1 MADVDLL
8 IPALGIKSA
17 QLKRIILTGVNVDGS
32 KPSLL
37 SRISEIAPQAGLI
50 HIVDAVESKEPQT
63 ERRNVKCTEE
73 PTQTDDG
80 VKYSIF
86 EA

>member
-50 HIVDAVESKEPQT
+50 HIVDAVESK
-63 ERRNVKCTEE
+63 
-73 PTQTDDG
+73 
-80 VKYSIF
+80 
-86 EA
+86 

>member
-50 HIVDAVESKEPQT
+50 HIVDAVESKESQT